1 MDKVELIK
9 KIKAGM
15 EFEYLFF
22 WENQPS
28 KRGSVGESCLS
39 QWFPAEFTVD
49 GYCLSLRRAI
59 YDGRES
65 SIFQRQRNN

>member
-22 WENQPS
+22 W
-28 KRGSVGESCLS
+28 GLGFYGC
-39 QWFPAEFTVD
+39 T
-49 GYCLSLRRAI
+49 SLMRVKL
-59 YDGRES
+59 EMV
-65 SIFQRQRNN
+65 